1 MGRLAIS
8 DWRLVCRRCRSEV
21 KGMRWKGATVMV
33 ALMTITMAVG
43 QQPKV
48 RIVLRDKVAVANPI
62 VRLGDIA
69 EVIALS
75 DEGEKLLPT
84 LLDLPIAP
92 SPLPR
97 YQRVLTTGEVAT
109 KLAQAGWREGEFVL
123 DGAKQVIVTRT
134 GRTLTAVELEGLLQ
148 KALNTP
154 VKLLLPPPPLIVP
167 DGEVS
172 VQTEPPSSPRSL
184 LLITLLVNGQPIA
197 TIKALAQVGIGER
210 FTVGNQS
217 PIANRQSPLA
227 AVLVR
232 RRQTV
237 RLRAQVNSVIVT
249 AQGMALQDGKLGDEV
264 LVAVPWSKTPLKGVV
279 TGEKEVTISAW

>member
-1 MGRLAIS
+1 
-8 DWRLVCRRCRSEV
+8 V

-43 QQPKV
+43 QQPMV
-48 RIVLRDKVAVANPI
+48 RIVLRNKVAVANPI

-97 YQRVLTTGEVAT
+97 YQRILTAGEVAT

-148 KALNTP
+148 KALNMP

-167 DGEVS
+167 NGEVS

-184 LLITLLVNGQPIA
+184 LSVTLLVNGQPVA
-197 TIKALAQVGIGER
+197 TLKVLAQVSSNEHL
-210 FTVGNQS
+210 TVSNRS
-217 PIANRQSPLA
+217 PIANHQSPVA
-227 AVLVR
+227 AFLVR

-237 RLRAQVNSVIVT
+237 RLIARVGNVIVE
-249 AQGMALQDGKLGDEV
+249 AQGTALQDGKLGGEI

-279 TGEKEVTISAW
+279 TGEKEVTVSAW

>member
-8 DWRLVCRRCRSEV
+8 DWRLVRRHRRSEV

-48 RIVLRDKVAVANPI
+48 RIVLRDKVAVANPT

-75 DEGEKLLPT
+75 DDGEKLLPT

-109 KLAQAGWREGEFVL
+109 KLAQAGWRNSDFIL
-123 DGAKQVIVTRT
+123 DGAKRVVITRT
-134 GRTLTAVELEGLLQ
+134 GRTLTASELESLLQ

-154 VKLLLPPPPLIVP
+154 VKLLLTPPPIIIP

-172 VQTEPPSSPRSL
+172 VQTELPPLPRSL
-184 LLITLLVNGQPIA
+184 LSVTLLVNGQPVA
-197 TIKALAQVGIGER
+197 NFKVLVQVGSNER
-210 FTVGNQS
+210 LTVGNQ
-217 PIANRQSPLA
+217 PQIADHQSPVA
-227 AVLVR
+227 AFLVR
-232 RRQTV
+232 RRQNV
-237 RLRAQVNSVIVT
+237 RLIARVGKVVVE
-249 AQGMALQDGKLGDEV
+249 AQGKALQDGKLGDEI
-264 LVAVPWSKTPLKGVV
+264 LVAVAWSKTPLKGVV
-279 TGEKEVTISAW
+279 TGEKEVTVSAW

>member
-1 MGRLAIS
+1 
-8 DWRLVCRRCRSEV
+8 
-21 KGMRWKGATVMV
+21 MRWKGATVMV

-43 QQPKV
+43 QQPMV

-69 EVIALS
+69 EVIALF

-97 YQRVLTTGEVAT
+97 YQRVLTAGDVAT
-109 KLAQAGWREGEFVL
+109 KLAQAGWQNSEFIL
-123 DGAKQVIVTRT
+123 DGAKRVVITRT
-134 GRTLTAVELEGLLQ
+134 GRTLTASELESLLQ

-154 VKLLLPPPPLIVP
+154 VKLLLTPPPIIIP

-172 VQTEPPSSPRSL
+172 VQTELPPSPRSL
-184 LLITLLVNGQPIA
+184 LSVTLLVNGQPVA
-197 TIKALAQVGIGER
+197 TLKVLAQVSSNEHL
-210 FTVGNQS
+210 TVSNRS
-217 PIANRQSPLA
+217 PIANHQSPVA
-227 AVLVR
+227 AFLVR

-237 RLRAQVNSVIVT
+237 RLIARVGNVIVE
-249 AQGMALQDGKLGDEV
+249 AQGTALQDGKLGGEI

-279 TGEKEVTISAW
+279 TGEKEVTVSAW

>member
-1 MGRLAIS
+1 
-8 DWRLVCRRCRSEV
+8 
-21 KGMRWKGATVMV
+21 MRWQGSTVIV
-33 ALMTITMAVG
+33 ALMTIPMAVG
-43 QQPKV
+43 QSPLV
-48 RIVLRDKVAVANPI
+48 RIVLRDKVAVANAT

-69 EVIALS
+69 EVTALS
-75 DEGEKLLPT
+75 DEGEKLLT
-84 LLDLPIAP
+84 ALRELPIAP

-97 YQRVLTTGEVAT
+97 YQRILTTGEVAT

-123 DGAKQVIVTRT
+123 GGAKQVIVTRT
-134 GRTLTAVELEGLLQ
+134 GRTLTAAELESLLQ
-148 KALNTP
+148 KALNMP

-197 TIKALAQVGIGER
+197 TLKALAQVGIGER

-237 RLRAQVNSVIVT
+237 RLRAQAKSVIVT

-264 LVAVPWSKTPLKGVV
+264 MVAVPWSKTPLKGVV
-279 TGEKEVTISAW
+279 TGEKEVTVSAW

>member
-8 DWRLVCRRCRSEV
+8 DWRLVRRHRRSEV

-48 RIVLRDKVAVANPI
+48 RIALRDKVAVANPI

-97 YQRVLTTGEVAT
+97 YQRVLTAGEVAT
-109 KLAQAGWREGEFVL
+109 RLAQAGWRNSEFIL
-123 DGAKQVIVTRT
+123 DGAKRVVITRT
-134 GRTLTAVELEGLLQ
+134 GRTLTASELESLLQ

-154 VKLLLPPPPLIVP
+154 VKLLLPPPPIIIP

-172 VQTEPPSSPRSL
+172 VQTELPPSPRSL
-184 LLITLLVNGQPIA
+184 LSVTLLVNGQPIA
-197 TIKALAQVGIGER
+197 TLKALVQVGIGER

-227 AVLVR
+227 ALLVR

-237 RLRAQVNSVIVT
+237 RLIARVGKVVVE
-249 AQGMALQDGKLGDEV
+249 AQGMALQDGKLGDEI
-264 LVAVPWSKTPLKGVV
+264 LVAVAWSKTPLKGIVS
-279 TGEKEVTISAW
+279 GEREVTISAW

>member
-1 MGRLAIS
+1 
-8 DWRLVCRRCRSEV
+8 
-21 KGMRWKGATVMV
+21 MRWKGATVMV

-109 KLAQAGWREGEFVL
+109 KLAQAGWRNSDFIL
-123 DGAKQVIVTRT
+123 DGAKRVVITRT
-134 GRTLTAVELEGLLQ
+134 GRTLTASELESLLQ

-154 VKLLLPPPPLIVP
+154 VKLLLTPPPIIIP

-184 LLITLLVNGQPIA
+184 LSVTLLVNGQPVA
-197 TIKALAQVGIGER
+197 NFKVLVQVGSNER
-210 FTVGNQS
+210 LTVGNQ
-217 PIANRQSPLA
+217 PQIADHQSPVA
-227 AVLVR
+227 AFLVR
-232 RRQTV
+232 RRQNV
-237 RLRAQVNSVIVT
+237 RLIARVGKVVVE
-249 AQGMALQDGKLGDEV
+249 AQGKALQDGKLGDEI
-264 LVAVPWSKTPLKGVV
+264 LVAVAWSKTPLKGVV
-279 TGEKEVTISAW
+279 TGEKEVTVSAW

>member
-8 DWRLVCRRCRSEV
+8 DWRLVRRHCRSEV

-109 KLAQAGWREGEFVL
+109 RLAQAGWRNSEFIL
-123 DGAKQVIVTRT
+123 DGAKRVVITRT
-134 GRTLTAVELEGLLQ
+134 GRTLTASELESLLQ

-154 VKLLLPPPPLIVP
+154 VKLLLPPPPIIIP

-172 VQTEPPSSPRSL
+172 VQTELPPSPRSL
-184 LLITLLVNGQPIA
+184 LSVTLLVNGQPVA
-197 TIKALAQVGIGER
+197 NFKVLVQVGSNER
-210 FTVGNQS
+210 FTVGNQ
-217 PIANRQSPLA
+217 PQIANHQSPVA
-227 AVLVR
+227 AFLVR

-237 RLRAQVNSVIVT
+237 RLIARVGKVVVE
-249 AQGMALQDGKLGDEV
+249 AQGMALQDGKLGDEI
-264 LVAVPWSKTPLKGVV
+264 LVAVAWSKTPLKGIVS
-279 TGEKEVTISAW
+279 GEREVTISAW